1 MSKRTQVKIKVCF
14 GKWLSVL
21 YQFYE
26 KRKEKQPSVEKTVG
40 RVIGIILIV
49 LKVWG
54 ALAGA
59 GGAPM

>member
-1 MSKRTQVKIKVCF
+1 MKVRF
-14 GKWLSVL
+14 GKWLSVF

-26 KRKEKQPSVEKTVG
+26 KRKEKRRGVGNVVE

-54 ALAGA
+54 ALAGV
-59 GGAPM
+59 GGVPM